1 MQNTKFSYNYDYTR
15 GRTLPYHNVE
25 REQPR
30 VEIKTKRRKKIKK
43 INFRLI
49 IFVLLLA
56 LFILPFAYKELSG
69 RILFNPMNNALIN
82 PEKVNFVNESDKY
95 ITQNIFFGERQLV
108 KEESHIM
115 DELILGPQMFGLQ
128 NILNNQIKAH
138 PNIKPTIF
146 VWEYTTGR
154 YVSLNGEQSI
164 PTASIIKIPVLYEL
178 FRQIDQGL
186 ISLDEKMTLLPH
198 FVTGGSGYLQYKPVN
213 LTSLSIAQL
222 AALMIQTSD
231 NTATN
236 MLLSRIGGMDQLNR
250 SLNLWGLK
258 NTTMKNWLPDL
269 TGTNRST
276 AKDMATLLYN
286 IDNTNLLSLRS
297 RTQIIGIM
305 SKVRN
310 TSLIKAGLPDGA
322 QFFHKTGDIGEM
334 LGDAGIVQMPDGRRY
349 IIVIM
354 VKRPW
359 NSYEAKEFIINASR
373 TVYNY
378 LSVR

>member
-1 MQNTKFSYNYDYTR
+1 M
-15 GRTLPYHNVE
+15 
-25 REQPR
+25 
-30 VEIKTKRRKKIKK
+30 
-43 INFRLI
+43 
-49 IFVLLLA
+49 LLG
-56 LFILPFAYKELSG
+56 LFILPFAYKELSN
-69 RILFNPMNNALIN
+69 RILFNPMNNALIK
-82 PEKVNFVNESDKY
+82 PEKVNLVNESDKY
-95 ITQNIFFGERQLV
+95 ITQNIFFGQRQLV

-213 LTSLSIAQL
+213 LTNLSIAQL

-258 NTTMKNWLPDL
+258 DTTMKNWLPDL

>member
-1 MQNTKFSYNYDYTR
+1 M
-15 GRTLPYHNVE
+15 
-25 REQPR
+25 
-30 VEIKTKRRKKIKK
+30 
-43 INFRLI
+43 
-49 IFVLLLA
+49 
-56 LFILPFAYKELSG
+56 
-69 RILFNPMNNALIN
+69 
-82 PEKVNFVNESDKY
+82 
-95 ITQNIFFGERQLV
+95 
-108 KEESHIM
+108 
-115 DELILGPQMFGLQ
+115 
-128 NILNNQIKAH
+128 
-138 PNIKPTIF
+138 
-146 VWEYTTGR
+146 
-154 YVSLNGEQSI
+154 
-164 PTASIIKIPVLYEL
+164 
-178 FRQIDQGL
+178 
-186 ISLDEKMTLLPH
+186 
-198 FVTGGSGYLQYKPVN
+198 
-213 LTSLSIAQL
+213 
-222 AALMIQTSD
+222 
-231 NTATN
+231 
-236 MLLSRIGGMDQLNR
+236 LSRIGGMDQLNR

>member
-15 GRTLPYHNVE
+15 GRTLPYHSVE

-30 VEIKTKRRKKIKK
+30 VGIKTKRRRKTKK

-49 IFVLLLA
+49 IFVMLLG
-56 LFILPFAYKELSG
+56 LFILPFAYKELSN
-69 RILFNPMNNALIN
+69 RILFNPMNNALIK
-82 PEKVNFVNESDKY
+82 PEKVNLVNESDKY
-95 ITQNIFFGERQLV
+95 ITQNIFFGQRQLV

-213 LTSLSIAQL
+213 LTNLSIAQL

-378 LSVR
+378 LSAR

>member
-1 MQNTKFSYNYDYTR
+1 MQNTKFSYNYDYKR
-15 GRTLPYHNVE
+15 GRTLPYHSVE

>member
-1 MQNTKFSYNYDYTR
+1 MQNTKFSYNYDYKR
-15 GRTLPYHNVE
+15 GRTLPYHSVE

-95 ITQNIFFGERQLV
+95 ITQNIFFGQRQLV

>member
-15 GRTLPYHNVE
+15 GSTLPYHSVE

-30 VEIKTKRRKKIKK
+30 VEIKTKRRRKTKK

-49 IFVLLLA
+49 IFVMLLG
-56 LFILPFAYKELSG
+56 LFILPFAYKELSN
-69 RILFNPMNNALIN
+69 RILFNPMNNALIK
-82 PEKVNFVNESDKY
+82 PEKVNLVNESDKY
-95 ITQNIFFGERQLV
+95 ITQNIFFGQRQLV

-213 LTSLSIAQL
+213 LTNLSIAQL

-250 SLNLWGLK
+250 SLNVWGLK
-258 NTTMKNWLPDL
+258 DTTMKNWLPDL

-378 LSVR
+378 LSAR

>member
-1 MQNTKFSYNYDYTR
+1 MQNTRLKYY
-15 GRTLPYHNVE
+15 RTDRNLSSNKLGSVKSKVGVKAKL
-25 REQPR
+25 RK
-30 VEIKTKRRKKIKK
+30 KTKKV
-43 INFRLI
+43 NFRLI
-49 IFVLLLA
+49 IFILLLG
-56 LFILPFAYKELSG
+56 LFVLPFAYSTLSS
-69 RILFNPMNNALIN
+69 RILFNPINNAAID
-82 PEKVNFVNESDKY
+82 PAKVNFVNDSDKY
-95 ITQNIFFGERQLV
+95 ITQNTFLGKRQLV
-108 KEESHIM
+108 KENAYIM
-115 DELILGPQMFGLQ
+115 DDLILGSEMFGLK
-128 NILNNQIKAH
+128 NILNDQIKAH
-138 PNIKPTIF
+138 PHIKPTIF
-146 VWEYTTGR
+146 VWEYSTGR

-186 ISLDEKMTLLPH
+186 ISLDEKMTLSPH
-198 FVTGGSGYLQYKPVN
+198 FVTAGSGYLQYKPVN
-213 LTSLSIAQL
+213 QTSLSIAQL

-231 NTATN
+231 NSATN
-236 MLLSRIGGMDQLNR
+236 MLLARIGGMDQLNR
-250 SLNLWGLK
+250 SLNVWGLK
-258 NTTMKNWLPDL
+258 NTGMKNWLPDL

-297 RTQIIGIM
+297 RTQIISIM
-305 SKVRN
+305 SKVKN

-334 LGDAGIVQMPDGRRY
+334 LGDAGIVQMPNGRRY

-359 NSYEAKEFIINASR
+359 NSYEAKEFITNASR